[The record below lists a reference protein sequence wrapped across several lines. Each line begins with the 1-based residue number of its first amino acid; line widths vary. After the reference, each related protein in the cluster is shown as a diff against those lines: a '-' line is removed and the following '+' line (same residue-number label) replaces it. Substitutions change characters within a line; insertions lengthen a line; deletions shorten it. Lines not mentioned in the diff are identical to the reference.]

1 MDPNDVFRF
10 LLALALMPI
19 VFRIG
24 SRIRMPG
31 GRRAFVLGICAVV
44 VAFGMAAVGRV
55 VPWSGLKI
63 ARHLTFALGGFS
75 LAWAA
80 WSARRHELVTN
91 GAKR

>member
-1 MDPNDVFRF
+1 MDPSDVFRF

-24 SRIRMPG
+24 SRIRMPR
-31 GRRAFVLGICAVV
+31 GRGAFVVGVTAVV
-44 VAFGMAAVGRV
+44 AAFGMAAVGRV
-55 VPWSGLKI
+55 VPWDGLKI
-63 ARHLTFALGGFS
+63 VRHLTFALGGFS

-80 WSARRHELVTN
+80 WRARRYELAVN

>member
-1 MDPNDVFRF
+1 MDPNDLFRF

-24 SRIRMPG
+24 SRIRMPR
-31 GRRAFVLGICAVV
+31 GRRAFALGVTAVV

-55 VPWSGLKI
+55 VPWDGLKSL
-63 ARHLTFALGGFS
+63 RHMTFALGGFS

-80 WSARRHELVTN
+80 WSARRHELATN